1 MYRKF
6 EKYFRN
12 YSHFN
17 VRLKNFGEL
26 WFTKK
31 KVLVAHI
38 DQPKWISFGRL
49 HIVVIVKFS

>member
-12 YSHFN
+12 YSPFH
-17 VRLKNFGEL
+17 VRLKKFGEL
-26 WFTKK
+26 WSTKQ

-38 DQPKWISFGRL
+38 DQPKWIFFCRL
-49 HIVVIVKFS
+49 HFGY

>member
-1 MYRKF
+1 MYRIL

-12 YSHFN
+12 YSPFH

-26 WFTKK
+26 WSTKK

-38 DQPKWISFGRL
+38 D
-49 HIVVIVKFS
+49 